1 MWRGISSSRR
11 TDRRGRA
18 AGCAGGVPVWLTGL
32 QLRHPHAAATACRPA
47 SSTVCRNLVSDFTST
62 YDRRATVIPA
72 VLQAVLALE
81 PETGTFRYAS
91 DPGLR
96 GGGRI
101 PDRGRARA

>member
-1 MWRGISSSRR
+1 M
-11 TDRRGRA
+11 
-18 AGCAGGVPVWLTGL
+18 
-32 QLRHPHAAATACRPA
+32 
-47 SSTVCRNLVSDFTST
+47 VSDFMNT

-72 VLQAVLALE
+72 LLQAVLALE